1 MAEACWPV
9 STVFQKYYYDN
20 FGNHHE
26 DSTSM
31 VSLLDLGT
39 SLNTSLNT
47 SLHTALNTSLLAS
60 PLEFT
65 SVSGPGTE
73 HPGRE
78 TAVLSLL
85 IMLGTLWLSYTLYQ
99 FKKR

>member
-1 MAEACWPV
+1 MAEAWWPV

-20 FGNHHE
+20 NFGDDNT
-26 DSTSM
+26 DSTSL
-31 VSLLDLGT
+31 VSLLGLGT
-39 SLNTSLNT
+39 SLNTT
-47 SLHTALNTSLLAS
+47 LHTALNTSLLAS
-60 PLEFT
+60 PPELT
-65 SVSGPGTE
+65 SMGHHAE